1 MEAIRV
7 KLMEAEG
14 TEGIKA
20 LIVKIIKAKEQE
32 MLVTGALTMVD
43 LGSTETTL
51 MENQLWI
58 NIKMNK
64 KTIKKDRLLQ

>member
-14 TEGIKA
+14 MEGIKV
-20 LIVKIIKAKEQE
+20 LIAKIIKAKEQE

-64 KTIKKDRLLQ
+64 KTIKKDKPLQ